1 MTAEQPPVPTLET
14 ATLGG
19 GCFWCLD
26 SALQQLQGV
35 VSVTSGYCGGHTS
48 APNYRDICD
57 GDSGHAEVVQ
67 IAFDP
72 ATLDFRDLL
81 LAFFTIHDPTTL
93 NRQGN
98 DVGTQYRSAI
108 FTHSDKQAQT
118 AHALIAELSAQNT
131 WSDPVVTTVLPAPK
145 FWPAEDY
152 HQNYFAKNPHQ
163 PYCLAVVQPKVAKL
177 RQLFH
182 SRLKT

>member
-1 MTAEQPPVPTLET
+1 MTSAQTTET

-35 VSVTSGYCGGHTS
+35 NSVICGYSGGHTS
-48 APNYRDICD
+48 APSYREICD

-67 IAFDP
+67 ITFDP
-72 ATLDFRDLL
+72 QLLSYRDLL

-108 FTHSDKQAQT
+108 FAHSEEQTQT
-118 AHALIAELSAQNT
+118 ANAVIAELAAQSI
-131 WSDPVVTTVLPAPK
+131 WPDPIVTTVLPAPT
-145 FWPAEDY
+145 FWPAEEY
-152 HQNYFAKNPHQ
+152 HQNYFAKNPFQ
-163 PYCLAVVQPKVAKL
+163 PYCLAAVQPKAAKL
-177 RQLFH
+177 RKVYF
-182 SRLKT
+182 SRIKP